1 MLDAIFLSE
10 EKQKV
15 RWIVHSTEILKQPIP
30 INLLDSDGKVKNVTD
45 DADISM
51 NDIS

>member
-15 RWIVHSTEILKQPIP
+15 RWIVHSTEILKQPIS

-51 NDIS
+51 NDIY